1 MNIVPRKLIQ
11 SLEPANIVQMQN
23 LLLVNSCITAEL
35 IEGKSLNTAHQLLYL
50 FSGEVLLQQN
60 GNEYFANGGQA
71 ILIKKGTAYQYYKKA
86 SASGQPYH
94 SVIFFIADHW
104 VDEMGKQKRLK
115 TKASANHSAA
125 MLKLQHPLLGNF
137 MQSVATYFET
147 PIAWDQQMLEL
158 KTRELILN
166 LEHIEPNF
174 FQFLTTEKSG
184 DKPDLLEL
192 MNTHALHRLTLE
204 EYASL
209 ACRSVSTFKRDF
221 QKAFNQPPAQWLRKQ
236 RLTEAYNRLQHST
249 IPVSEIG
256 FELGFDDASN
266 FSKAFKQE
274 YGITP
279 NSVRASKQLSVA

>member
-1 MNIVPRKLIQ
+1 
-11 SLEPANIVQMQN
+11 MQN
-23 LLLVNSCITAEL
+23 LLLVNSCSTLEIQQ
-35 IEGKSLNTAHQLLYL
+35 GKSLNTSHQMLYL
-50 FSGEVLLQQN
+50 FSGEILLQQN
-60 GNEYFANGGQA
+60 GQECFATGGQG

-104 VDEMGKQKRLK
+104 VDEMSKHKRLK
-115 TKASANHSAA
+115 QKASADSSNA
-125 MLKLQHPLLGNF
+125 MLLLQHPLLENF
-137 MQSVATYFET
+137 MKSVSAYFET

-158 KTRELILN
+158 KSRELILN

-174 FQFLTTEKSG
+174 FQFLTSEKSG
-184 DKPDLLEL
+184 NKLDLLEL
-192 MNTHALHRLTLE
+192 MNAHALHRLTLE

-209 ACRSVSTFKRDF
+209 ACRSISTFKRDF

-236 RLTEAYNRLQHST
+236 RLSEAYNRLQHST

-279 NSVRASKQLSVA
+279 NSVRAGKLLAV